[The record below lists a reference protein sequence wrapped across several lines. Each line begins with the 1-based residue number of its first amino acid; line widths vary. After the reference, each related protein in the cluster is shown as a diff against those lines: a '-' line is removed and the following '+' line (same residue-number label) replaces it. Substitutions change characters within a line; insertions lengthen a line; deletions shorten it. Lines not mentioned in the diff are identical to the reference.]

1 MVDLY
6 WYVATISSG
15 ILGVIVLLNII
26 GIDIDEVDVGLDF
39 FSFNS
44 LVGFFCVG
52 GWTGYLA
59 NDFTVFDPW
68 IVLTLSVLAG
78 LVTYVG
84 SIFILKRLKNWESSG
99 NVKLANAIGKVGK
112 VYLGIPAKGE
122 GEGQVE
128 VVIQE
133 RLKIVK
139 AISQGDKIET
149 GSKVIVFDLL
159 DNKLVVEPYNE
170 EN

>member
-99 NVKLANAIGKVGK
+99 NVKLTNAIGKVGK

-128 VVIQE
+128 VMIQE

-139 AISQGDKIET
+139 AISQGDKIDT
-149 GSKVIVFDLL
+149 GSKVIVFDLV

>member
-1 MVDLY
+1 MVELY

-15 ILGVIVLLNII
+15 LLGLIILFNII
-26 GIDIDEVDVGLDF
+26 GFDIDEIDVGLDF

-59 NDFTVFDPW
+59 NDFTVFDQW
-68 IVLTLSVLAG
+68 IVLALAVLAG

-84 SIFILKRLKNWESSG
+84 SIYILKRLKNWESSG
-99 NVKLANAIGKVGK
+99 NIQLSNAIGKVGK
-112 VYLGIPAKGE
+112 VYLGIPPKGE

-128 VVIQE
+128 VMIQE
-133 RLKIVK
+133 RLKIVR
-139 AISQGDKIET
+139 AISHADKIDT
-149 GSKVIVFDLL
+149 GSKVIVFDLV

-170 EN
+170 ES